1 MGQDSRTVTLSPT
14 NQPRR
19 SGNMLIGV
27 GILWLLLAVALII
40 YQLASP
46 GRVKLSWET
55 ATEQRTAG
63 FNIYRSSNPTSGFVL
78 INEGHLISS
87 QGGSVSGARYSF
99 FDDDV
104 EAGETYYY
112 LLEEVEFD
120 ATKNRY
126 KDEVFE
132 HTVPG
137 IRWWAIILAT
147 GIAAAGMTMLISGL
161 KEKKT

>member
-1 MGQDSRTVTLSPT
+1 MKLSPT
-14 NQPRR
+14 NQPNR
-19 SGNMLIGV
+19 SGNVLIGV
-27 GILWLLLAVALII
+27 GILWLLLAAALII

-46 GRVKLSWET
+46 SRVEISWET

-63 FNIYRSSNPTSGFVL
+63 FNIYRSSDPTDGFVL

-99 FDDDV
+99 FDDEV
-104 EAGETYYY
+104 EAGKTYYY

-120 ATKNRY
+120 ATQNRY

-137 IRWWAIILAT
+137 ITWWAIILTT
-147 GIAAAGMTMLISGL
+147 GSAAAGIAMLISGL
-161 KEKKT
+161 KEKKA